1 LTSDAVRI
9 FFRQGEILPK
19 KFHVHLADEYESDSI
34 DTLQRLLH
42 RSVSLTCGD
51 IPKNRDYQVLVAG
64 RPTGEFLDA
73 SSRLDTLIIPWAGVS
88 ERTATLMRDYPHVRV
103 HNIHH
108 NAGAAAEM
116 ALALMLAAAK
126 KLIPAHLEL
135 RDNDWSIRY
144 QPDASILIYGSR
156 ILILGWGSIGRRVG
170 DVCRAMGAEVSG
182 IRRRA
187 DRGDADSGIFPP
199 DRLHSML
206 PETDILIVCLP
217 LTPSTRGMI
226 GDSELSLMPRGAVI
240 VNVARGA
247 VICEEPLYRHLSNGS
262 IGAAGLDV
270 WYSYPETAEQRTST
284 PPSAYPFGELENVV
298 MSPHRGGAWGVNELE
313 RLRMDYLADSINA
326 CARGESP
333 QWRVDLDEGY

>member
-1 LTSDAVRI
+1 MPEKL
-9 FFRQGEILPK
+9 
-19 KFHVHLADEYESDSI
+19 HVHLQEEYESDSI
-34 DTLQRLLH
+34 EILQGMLH
-42 RSVSLTCGD
+42 ASVSLTCGD
-51 IPKNRDYQVLVAG
+51 VPGNSCYRVLVAG
-64 RPTGEFLDA
+64 RPTSEFLDA

-88 ERTATLMRDYPHVRV
+88 ERTAALMREYPHVRV

-116 ALALMLAAAK
+116 ALALMLAASK
-126 KLIPAHLEL
+126 KLIPAHLGL
-135 RDNDWSIRY
+135 KNNDWSLRY
-144 QPDASILIYGSR
+144 QPDASILIAGSR
-156 ILILGWGSIGRRVG
+156 ILILGWGSIGRSVG
-170 DVCRAMGAEVSG
+170 EVCRKMGAKVKG

-187 DRGDADSGIFPP
+187 DRSDADFGIFPP
-199 DRLHSML
+199 DRLNTML
-206 PETDILIVCLP
+206 PETDILIICLP

-270 WYSYPETAEQRTST
+270 WYSYPETEEQRTST

-298 MSPHRGGAWGVNELE
+298 MSPHRGGAWGVSGLE
-313 RLRMDYLADSINA
+313 RLRMEYLADSINA

-333 QWRVDLDEGY
+333 SWRIDLDEGY